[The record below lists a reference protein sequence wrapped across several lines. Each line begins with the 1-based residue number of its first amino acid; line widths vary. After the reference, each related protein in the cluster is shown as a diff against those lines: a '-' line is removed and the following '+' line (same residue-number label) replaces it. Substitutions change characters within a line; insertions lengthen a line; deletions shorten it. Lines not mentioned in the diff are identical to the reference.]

1 VSENG
6 EPGGGRRVAATWLIA
21 VAVLAAATLVA
32 DKAYSP
38 PSATAIP
45 WKQQELSSQR
55 PEVILLGN
63 SMLGEGIDEGLFES
77 LTGLRTCKW
86 AIGGS
91 ESAYWYVVTK
101 NVIATCAHKPR
112 LLVVFFRGTVLAY
125 PGFRTSGKYRDEIE
139 LWTLPEEPLLD
150 ELAYR
155 TSSPP
160 LVRVAEQL
168 WPLCDWRHR
177 NALKTRAETLV
188 KQVTAALLK
197 TNPETLAAAA
207 AAVFAEDE
215 LDLVQATAQQL
226 AAEQA
231 FSVVPRQIQIGRSFL
246 PEIVRVTKEAGIQ
259 LVFVRVKRR
268 TDADGRPQSA
278 ELTDYINGLREYLQ
292 EASVPLLDFSHDPSL
307 GLELFA
313 AGDHLDR
320 EKGRP
325 VFTRLVAAEVGLLLP
340 SE

>member
-1 VSENG
+1 V
-6 EPGGGRRVAATWLIA
+6 ATWLIA
-21 VAVLAAATLVA
+21 IAVLMVATPVA

-38 PSATAIP
+38 SSARAIA
-45 WKQQELSSQR
+45 WKQRELSSQR
-55 PEVILLGN
+55 PEVVLLGN

-77 LTGLRTCKW
+77 LTGRRTYKW

-91 ESAYWYVVTK
+91 ESAYWYIVTK

-112 LLVVFFRGTVLAY
+112 LLVIFFRDTALTY
-125 PGFRTSGKYRDEIE
+125 PGYRTSGKYRDEIE
-139 LWTLPEEPLLD
+139 LWTSPEEPLLD

-155 TSSPP
+155 ASSPP

-197 TNPETLAAAA
+197 TSPKALAAAA
-207 AAVFAEDE
+207 ATVFAESK
-215 LDLVQATAQQL
+215 LDPVQATAQQL
-226 AAEQA
+226 ASEQA

-246 PEIVRVTKEAGIQ
+246 PEIVRLTKEAGVQ
-259 LVFVRVKRR
+259 LAFVRVKRR
-268 TDADGRPQSA
+268 TDAEGRPQQA
-278 ELTDYINGLREYLQ
+278 ELTRYIDGLREYLQ
-292 EASVPLLDFSHDPSL
+292 GASVPLLDFSHDPRL
-307 GLELFA
+307 GLDLFA
-313 AGDHLDR
+313 VGDHLDR

-325 VFTRLVAAEVGLLLP
+325 VFTRLVAAEVGSVPLP